1 MKGSDFKIV
10 KEKVSQAVSLM
21 LEKGIDTWLIITR
34 EGSDP
39 ALPLLVGVRSVHQA
53 AIFIRS
59 SGNHLVIA
67 SQSDTGSYRD
77 TGLFK
82 EIRTYEDSIEETFLA
97 AWNEMYI
104 QQLALNISE
113 QDHLCDGLT
122 YGLYRWLAETVGEK
136 KLNAIEQSSEE
147 ILGELRSVKTEAEI
161 QTLKAAIQI
170 TTDIFEAVHHKLK
183 PFLTEKEIG
192 ELFVE
197 EMRAR
202 GVSSGLGAAYDPPL
216 VCAVRHGLAHR
227 KPSSK
232 TVEPGDIVIIDFSL
246 KYQDYV
252 SDIAR
257 TFYFLKDSETEPPEA
272 VQAAFKASYDAL
284 TAVIDQLAIGKKG
297 YELDLVGR
305 QIIEKAGYPT
315 IRHSVGHQIGRATHD
330 GGTILGPRR
339 EPPRKAVEGT
349 IREHE
354 VYAIEPTV
362 IQDGGLPCMIVEE
375 NALVTVE
382 GAQVLSKRQ
391 QKLLLVKS

>member
-183 PFLTEKEIG
+183 PFLTEQEIG